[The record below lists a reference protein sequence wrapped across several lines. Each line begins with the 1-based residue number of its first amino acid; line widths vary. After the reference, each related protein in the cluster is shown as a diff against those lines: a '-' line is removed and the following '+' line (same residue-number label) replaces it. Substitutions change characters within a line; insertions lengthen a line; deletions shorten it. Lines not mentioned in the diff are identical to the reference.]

1 MTFGAQVDR
10 AEASRMLHDACDA
23 GINFIDTANVYAAGE
38 SERILGALLN
48 GRRAEIVLASK
59 IGIRL
64 GEEPPGLSRQALT
77 SAVENSL
84 KRLRTDFLDICYLH
98 QPDAGV
104 PMDESLAAMD
114 ALVGAGKVRYPASS
128 NFASWQICR
137 MLWLA
142 ESSGYTP
149 ARIAQPMYNLLARRI
164 EDEFLPACAALDI
177 STVVYNPLAGG
188 LLIGKHRGGHPLPG
202 TRFDGN
208 QAYLDRYWNDQM
220 LCAVDSLAKA
230 ASAAGRSLLSLSLNW
245 LAHHT
250 PADCLV
256 LGASRAEQLRE
267 NLRTLEDGPLDAETL
282 STCDQVWSMLKG
294 ISPKYNR

>member
-10 AEASRMLHDACDA
+10 AEASRMLHDARDA

-48 GRRAEIVLASK
+48 GRRTEIVLASK
-59 IGIRL
+59 IGMKV

-114 ALVGAGKVRYPASS
+114 ALVSAGKVRYPASS
-128 NFASWQICR
+128 NFASWQVCR
-137 MLWLA
+137 MFWLA
-142 ESSGYTP
+142 ESSGYAP

-164 EDEFLPACAALDI
+164 EDEFLPACAALGI
-177 STVVYNPLAGG
+177 STIVYNPLAGG
-188 LLIGKHRGGHPLPG
+188 LLIGKHRGGQPLAG

-208 QAYLDRYWNDQM
+208 QAYLDRYWNDQT
-220 LCAVDSLAKA
+220 LCAVDHLGKA

-250 PADCLV
+250 PANCLV
-256 LGASRAEQLRE
+256 LGASRAEQLCE

-282 STCDQVWSMLKG
+282 STCDQVWAMLKG